1 MAWTKERPGGRPA
14 NVITKEE
21 VERAIRNTPSNAAAA
36 RFCRV
41 SYPTYKKYAKLYKD
55 EKGVCLW
62 DKQISNGKGIPRFR
76 S

>member
-41 SYPTYKKYAKLYKD
+41 SYPTYKKYAKL
-55 EKGVCLW
+55 
-62 DKQISNGKGIPRFR
+62 
-76 S
+76 